1 MFVIASLGNGIQD
14 IYLNFAALLKDK
26 IDPLFCMKLNL
37 SLAISSHLEPAA
49 LNLQAQN
56 QRLT

>member
-1 MFVIASLGNGIQD
+1 MLVIASLGIQN
-14 IYLNFAALLKDK
+14 IYLNFAALLKNK

-49 LNLQAQN
+49 LNLQDQN

>member
-1 MFVIASLGNGIQD
+1 MFVIDSLGNGIQD

-37 SLAISSHLEPAA
+37 SLTKNSHLESAA